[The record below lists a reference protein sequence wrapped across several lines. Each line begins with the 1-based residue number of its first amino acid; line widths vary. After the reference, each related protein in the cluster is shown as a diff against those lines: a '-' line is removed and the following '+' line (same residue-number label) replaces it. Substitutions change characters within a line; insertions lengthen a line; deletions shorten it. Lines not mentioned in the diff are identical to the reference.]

1 MLMLVLVL
9 EREQLQGA
17 AEAAAGVEREQL
29 QAAGVEREQ
38 LQAAA
43 GVEREQ
49 LQELCT
55 ILTFW
60 TICKDTCHLV
70 ITWTTH
76 GVCTT
81 STWIGKRFN

>member
-17 AEAAAGVEREQL
+17 AE
-29 QAAGVEREQ
+29 
-38 LQAAA
+38 AAA